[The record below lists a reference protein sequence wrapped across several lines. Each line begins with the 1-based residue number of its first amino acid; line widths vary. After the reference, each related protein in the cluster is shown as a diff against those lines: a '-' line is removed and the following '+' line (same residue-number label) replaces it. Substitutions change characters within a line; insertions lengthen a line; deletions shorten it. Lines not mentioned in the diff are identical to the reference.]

1 MAVDDSELPLVQKLR
16 QLRRRAS
23 EARDWATQQRFM
35 EEEDRILQIFVSRNV
50 TGIVHEKAGHIA
62 EAVELYEANVADRF
76 YGSHPYERLR
86 VIYTREGKLGDA
98 IRVCEAYIRFGQ
110 ERDVDGKAK
119 YQKTIEKLRRK
130 MSDRV

>member
-1 MAVDDSELPLVQKLR
+1 MAVDDSELPLGQKLR
-16 QLRRRAS
+16 QLWRRVS

-35 EEEDRILQIFVSRNV
+35 EEAHRIEQIVVSRNV

-76 YGSHPYERLR
+76 DGSHPYERLR
-86 VIYTREGKLGDA
+86 VIYTREGKLEDA